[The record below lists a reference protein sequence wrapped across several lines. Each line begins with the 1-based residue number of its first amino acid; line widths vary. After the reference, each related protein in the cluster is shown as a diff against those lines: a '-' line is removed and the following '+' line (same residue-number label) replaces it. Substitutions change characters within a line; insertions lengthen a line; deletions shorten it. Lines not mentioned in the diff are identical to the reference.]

1 MQEKNDFFL
10 CAMTGVFLIKEILP
24 VASSQFLGVTTCQN
38 TKSVLECRK
47 TLSKMIF
54 KKTSK
59 FKKK

>member
-10 CAMTGVFLIKEILP
+10 CAILGVLLIKEILP
-24 VASSQFLGVTTCQN
+24 VASSQVLGVTTCQN

-47 TLSKMIF
+47 MMSEMIF